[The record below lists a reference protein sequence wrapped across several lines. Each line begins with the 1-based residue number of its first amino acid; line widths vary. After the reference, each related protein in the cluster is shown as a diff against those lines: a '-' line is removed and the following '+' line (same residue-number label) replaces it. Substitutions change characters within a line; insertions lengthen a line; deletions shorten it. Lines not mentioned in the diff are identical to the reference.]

1 MISLSINVSKIDKA
15 RLFQGKKGQYLD
27 AVLIPTPQSDYGDY
41 MIVESISK
49 EERDA
54 GNKGTI
60 IGNAKN
66 INRATPQPPDQQ
78 LNDTVDY
85 GNPDYKPDPD
95 LGF

>member
-15 RLFQGKKGQYLD
+15 RLFQGKQGQYLD
-27 AVLIPTPQSDYGDY
+27 AILIETPNSEYGDY

-60 IGNAKN
+60 IGNAKILTKTKQQN
-66 INRATPQPPDQQ
+66 QQ

>member
-15 RLFQGKKGQYLD
+15 RLFQGKQGQYLD
-27 AVLIPTPQSDYGDY
+27 AILIETPNSEYGDY

-60 IGNAKN
+60 IGNAKI
-66 INRATPQPPDQQ
+66 INRRDPQQHNNPPDTTID
-78 LNDTVDY
+78 NPVVD
-85 GNPDYKPDPD
+85 D
-95 LGF
+95 LPF